1 MVSKYFKISHKYKK
15 KSSKSLKQ
23 DGSLFFFPLQFSSIN
38 ALQKVI
44 EISLLSVSDDL
55 VLSTELIMLPG
66 HCKEILKLTF
76 RALDLSFALTANL
89 LHQLPRVITQNY
101 LKKIPTDIAPQF
113 LSLSSSETSKSFIRL
128 WSEVQALSFS
138 SLVYPILHV
147 RQRVNQKGIGVF
159 AQPCYHPH
167 LDNGYI

>member
-1 MVSKYFKISHKYKK
+1 MVSKYFKISHKK

-23 DGSLFFFPLQFSSIN
+23 DGSLFFFPFQFSSIN

-76 RALDLSFALTANL
+76 RALALSFALTANL

-101 LKKIPTDIAPQF
+101 LKKIPTDIAP
-113 LSLSSSETSKSFIRL
+113 
-128 WSEVQALSFS
+128 
-138 SLVYPILHV
+138 
-147 RQRVNQKGIGVF
+147 
-159 AQPCYHPH
+159 
-167 LDNGYI
+167 